1 MSFINK
7 LKRGFGFGID
17 DNDPLY
23 ADADDTP
30 QKPDASALTDASASG
45 AAAVAPAVSA
55 AEPPTMSDDVRCAIF
70 DHVVKVFNEA
80 QPAFIRE
87 ALDPE
92 AQKHFIMQSLD
103 QSIKDYLDMLTL
115 RAQQSCEQ
123 QWLGEH
129 NNLVAEMDALRN
141 KTREIEA
148 QRSEIQQRQLSADRQ
163 KRALADRV
171 HDLEA
176 QVAHLEAER
185 EQFDLENKSLVN
197 KLKVANFHSEEADA
211 LKAQIDSLNAEI
223 TTLRND
229 PNAATAEL
237 NDKISTLAD
246 ENTALSQHNSELTA
260 KCAELSE
267 RCDNLTEQMRV
278 ADGLYSDLRAKFAT
292 KTEEL
297 EKAVNMLGELEEIHS
312 NMQKMADTMQK
323 RKDKIDELK
332 AENASLRQQLDE
344 LQRSQADAAA
354 DAPAAYIAEP
364 AVADTA
370 DSAPMISEDDLS
382 AMEETFEN
390 DDWMSNEPPAAS
402 LSILTAQQ
410 QRPDSDDDFGY
421 HSPRKHSTPRDN
433 NNGQMSLF

>member
-1 MSFINK
+1 
-7 LKRGFGFGID
+7 
-17 DNDPLY
+17 
-23 ADADDTP
+23 
-30 QKPDASALTDASASG
+30 
-45 AAAVAPAVSA
+45 
-55 AEPPTMSDDVRCAIF
+55 
-70 DHVVKVFNEA
+70 
-80 QPAFIRE
+80 
-87 ALDPE
+87 
-92 AQKHFIMQSLD
+92 
-103 QSIKDYLDMLTL
+103 
-115 RAQQSCEQ
+115 
-123 QWLGEH
+123 
-129 NNLVAEMDALRN
+129 
-141 KTREIEA
+141 
-148 QRSEIQQRQLSADRQ
+148 
-163 KRALADRV
+163 
-171 HDLEA
+171 
-176 QVAHLEAER
+176 
-185 EQFDLENKSLVN
+185 
-197 KLKVANFHSEEADA
+197 
-211 LKAQIDSLNAEI
+211 
-223 TTLRND
+223 
-229 PNAATAEL
+229 
-237 NDKISTLAD
+237 
-246 ENTALSQHNSELTA
+246 
-260 KCAELSE
+260 
-267 RCDNLTEQMRV
+267 MRV